1 MYISNK
7 AKEFSAF
14 MFCFVKEKFN
24 RKKFLKGVDNT
35 VITVYTVYEQ
45 LSSEPVAVSCMYMEF
60 KSANNKL
67 CQQGLY

>member
-14 MFCFVKEKFN
+14 MFCFVREKFN

-35 VITVYTVYEQ
+35 VITVYTVY
-45 LSSEPVAVSCMYMEF
+45 
-60 KSANNKL
+60 
-67 CQQGLY
+67 